1 MDATKI
7 SQLKLFIEQCRSNPT
22 MLRDPSLGFFRDYL
36 ERLGAKLP
44 ASVYRSG
51 ETPST
56 GDVRSNTSEENDYD
70 LPYLEEEIGDL
81 KNSTKQTEKDDLE
94 DVTVE
99 SDVALDDETVAPDN
113 DPPQKMGDPSVEV
126 TDEMLDAAQMAKA
139 KAMAA
144 VSEGNLNEAI
154 EHMTEAIISN
164 PNSAILYATRASIFV
179 KMKKPNAA
187 IRDADA
193 ALKINPDF
201 AKGFKSRGMA
211 KAMLGQ
217 WEDAAKD
224 LHVASQLDY
233 DEEIALALKRV
244 EPNAR
249 KIEEHHKKYE
259 CLHKRREENKAKKH
273 DSSITDP
280 LDLWNYAGHVIGIH
294 SARELETK
302 FDAANVL
309 SRLAILYFTA
319 AWCGP
324 CRFIAPVF
332 EELASKYLEVV
343 FLKVDIDELKEVAAR
358 WNISSVPTFYFIKNG
373 KELDKVVGADKTELE
388 KKIALHLGKVQ
399 SP

>member
-1 MDATKI
+1 
-7 SQLKLFIEQCRSNPT
+7 

-233 DEEIALALKRV
+233 DEEIALVLKRV

-259 CLHKRREENKAKKH
+259 CLHKRREENKAKKAIEQMAAAKKLEARANLH
-273 DSSITDP
+273 D
-280 LDLWNYAGHVIGIH
+280 
-294 SARELETK
+294 
-302 FDAANVL
+302 DAFRANTPKGD
-309 SRLAILYFTA
+309 S
-319 AWCGP
+319 
-324 CRFIAPVF
+324 
-332 EELASKYLEVV
+332 
-343 FLKVDIDELKEVAAR
+343 
-358 WNISSVPTFYFIKNG
+358 
-373 KELDKVVGADKTELE
+373 KVV
-388 KKIALHLGKVQ
+388 ALGVCGLKMLVNLVFD
-399 SP
+399 